1 MSKMQL
7 LQNMN
12 LKKILKE
19 TPEAPIIALSR
30 FKSDIVITLKG
41 QGATQSSAIII
52 PAGYPTPLTDQAS
65 LQALSDSVDLQ
76 RYLNQEMIYLVNP
89 ESVSNLYLKEARRLV
104 AKANNSYIHEDNDD
118 ELANIDDLLGAPKP
132 QATAVAKA
140 DPEAVDP
147 KVAAALAAAR
157 NDINMIN
164 NFLKTGNKDDAR
176 SKLIQM
182 SLNTPDM
189 ESVYKELHACP
200 ELEEI
205 KAEIAES

>member
-7 LQNMN
+7 LEHTN

-19 TPEAPIIALSR
+19 KPESEIVALSR
-30 FKSDIVITLKG
+30 FKSDIVITLKNSG
-41 QGATQSSAIII
+41 STQGTAIII

-76 RYLNQEMIYLVNP
+76 RYLNQEMIYLVDP
-89 ESVSNLYLKEARRLV
+89 DSVSNMYLKEARRLV
-104 AKANNSYIHEDNDD
+104 AKANNSYVHEENDD
-118 ELANIDDLLGAPKP
+118 ELTNIDELLGAPKS
-132 QATAVAKA
+132 AAAAKA
-140 DPEAVDP
+140 GAEEVTS
-147 KVAAALAAAR
+147 KVTLAAR

-189 ESVYKELHACP
+189 EAVYKELHACP